1 MNETFK
7 TGGFNQG
14 IMEVSSIQREMVGC
28 LRVLPDGRKFRYS
41 QATATA
47 IAPGFALQ
55 HSQPTANHINL
66 SAVATVKG
74 STQISLTVGA
84 TAVTEDQYKDGFLQV
99 NSGTAGTLGIQYR
112 IKSHTTSSAGS
123 TAITIDLAD
132 PLVTALVATTDKLSL
147 IPNPN
152 RGVALGGVTLGC
164 AGVTPVA
171 VPASYYFWAQTGG
184 VAACVIVNSTAKGS
198 TLIPG
203 ANGIPKLFVVDYLQ
217 PPIGYAIQVGV
228 TDHAKAIYLS
238 ID

>member
-1 MNETFK
+1 MNEPMKNQAFT
-7 TGGFNQG
+7 QG
-14 IMEVSSIQREMVGC
+14 IMETSSIQKEIVGC
-28 LRVLPDGRKFRYS
+28 LRILPDGRKFRYA

-55 HSQPTANHINL
+55 HSEPTANHINR
-66 SAVATVKG
+66 SAAATAKG
-74 STQISLTVGA
+74 SYVVSIALGA
-84 TAVTEDQYKDGFLQV
+84 TAVTADMYKDGFLQV
-99 NSGTAGTLGIQYR
+99 NDGTAGTLGTQYR
-112 IKSHTTSSAGS
+112 IKSHNTCDASG
-123 TAITIDLAD
+123 TIIVELAD

-147 IPNPN
+147 IPNPY
-152 RGVALGGVTLGC
+152 RGVSLGAVAYGC

-171 VPASYYFWAQTGG
+171 VAASYYFWAQTGG
-184 VAACVIVNSTAKGS
+184 VAACTIVNATAKGS

-228 TDHAKAIYLS
+228 TSHAKAIYLS